1 MIQPNH
7 LENVCSALD
16 TNTST
21 SVAIKKLSRPF
32 QSEIHAQRAY
42 RELCILDHMG
52 HDNVVGLL
60 NVFTPSPSFEAFSDV
75 YLVTELMTCD
85 LAKLVSVQRQ
95 QMAAEGRMDLTQDQI
110 RLYVYQI
117 LRGLKYVHSAGMQRN
132 LSENIKDDKILM
144 VDLITITQ

>member
-1 MIQPNH
+1 
-7 LENVCSALD
+7 
-16 TNTST
+16 
-21 SVAIKKLSRPF
+21 
-32 QSEIHAQRAY
+32 
-42 RELCILDHMG
+42 MG

-117 LRGLKYVHSAGMQRN
+117 LRGLKYVHSAGTQRN
-132 LSENIKDDKILM
+132 LSEILKMIKF
-144 VDLITITQ
+144 